1 MPPRKLTRE
10 SVVAQAVGVA
20 DRSGIEALTMR
31 ALARDLGVEAMSLYH
46 HVANKEQ
53 LLDAIVDRVYAEVE
67 PPIVGGDWRAGMRA
81 RALSLRAALRRHPW
95 ALPLME
101 SRRSPGPA
109 TLAYHEATL
118 ACLRAA
124 AFPPRLVA
132 HAAAVVDAFVY
143 GFVLQETTLPFD
155 SGEAA
160 AAFVSDEPLG
170 GQLADYPHMAWFA
183 REVVLAPDYS
193 FEREFGPGLDLILDG
208 LAARLAAT
216 GPTREPEGLPPGV
229 EDSAG

>member
-160 AAFVSDEPLG
+160 AAFVSCLLYTSSVYKRQLG
-170 GQLADYPHMAWFA
+170 RSPAAHSAPRRA
-183 REVVLAPDYS
+183 RSTTGSLTARS
-193 FEREFGPGLDLILDG
+193 STSLSLIHI
-208 LAARLAAT
+208 
-216 GPTREPEGLPPGV
+216 
-229 EDSAG
+229 